1 MLLNYLRLTFR
12 TLLKNKTTFFINW
25 VGMSIALGC
34 CITAYVNYEFNEGY
48 DKQQVNAPTIYRVA
62 FHHEEEGKV
71 TPYGVA
77 PMPVGGLIRE
87 NYSEVSQ
94 VVRYISK
101 SAQFLIGD
109 EMFQS
114 EFIYADPNYTRV
126 FTIQPLHG
134 SLDIT
139 DKSHVVISDKLAIK
153 YFGNTNVVGQPLTQ
167 VIGTETR
174 EFTVGGVYKAFPAN
188 SSFRF
193 DLLSTF
199 DNYFIDPSQQSVIEG
214 DWKKWS
220 TVFLQ
225 INDAS
230 VIPQL
235 ESRLQDYVKP
245 QNEARPDLMAKSFY
259 IEPFEGMAS
268 RAVRDRNQGHWLS
281 MPMPPAGVL
290 APFVMAGF
298 LLLVACFNF
307 TNNAIAVAGKRLKE
321 IGIRK
326 VVGGRRKELIVQFL
340 SETMIFAL
348 LALGLSLF
356 LAEYLVDGWDS
367 LWPSIELSLRYSD
380 NLPFFGML
388 AGLVVLTALFAGGYP
403 AFYISSFRPIEV
415 LRDRV
420 QLGGINWFTKSLLV
434 LQFSISL
441 MAVIFALAFYF
452 NSKYQKSFDLGYNY
466 QTVVQVPVEGG
477 DQYIQLKNALQ
488 ANPLIHAIGGGQHH
502 IYSSTAKAT
511 VKTDT
516 QPQKEIDVLNVGEDY
531 FKTLNV
537 RLLAGR
543 GFEKDRASDLNE
555 GMIVNEEFVR
565 FFQLTNPVGK
575 RILVND
581 TLQYFI
587 TGVVK
592 DVYLNALFQPLAPL
606 AFRYVPEPN
615 YRYLVASTDAD
626 KLMMVNQQIKDEW
639 KKLFP
644 STLYTGNLMEER
656 MVMALDHFD
665 AVVIIYTFLGLVAII
680 MSVSGL
686 FGLVSLNLQRRTKEL
701 GIRKILGASVVHI
714 TVQASQLFTVVI
726 LISFI
731 VGSLLGAVMV
741 NALMDSVW
749 EYYVAIDT
757 KVITLAVL
765 ILFTI
770 ATATIYSKI
779 SSVTRSNPVDAL
791 RHD

>member
-25 VGMSIALGC
+25 IGMSIALGC

-62 FHHEEEGKV
+62 FHHEEDGKV

-87 NYSEVSQ
+87 NYGEVSQ

-101 SAQFLIGD
+101 SAQFRIGD

-126 FTIQPLHG
+126 FTIHPLHG

-153 YFGNTNVVGQPLTQ
+153 YFGNTDVVGQPLTQ

-235 ESRLQDYVKP
+235 ESRLNEYVKP

-259 IEPFEGMAS
+259 IEPFVGMAS

-307 TNNAIAVAGKRLKE
+307 TNNAIAVTGKRLKE

-348 LALGLSLF
+348 LALVLSLF
-356 LAEYLVDGWDS
+356 LAEYLVAGWDS

-388 AGLVVLTALFAGGYP
+388 TGLVVLTALLAGGYP

-452 NSKYQKSFDLGYNY
+452 NSKYQKSFDLGYTY

-502 IYSSTAKAT
+502 IYSSTAKAK
-511 VKTDT
+511 VKTET
-516 QPQKEIDVLNVGEDY
+516 QPEREIDVLNVGEDY

-543 GFEKDRASDLNE
+543 SFEKDRASDLNE

-606 AFRYVPEPN
+606 AFRYVPEGN

-701 GIRKILGASVVHI
+701 GIRKILGASVAHI
-714 TVQASQLFTVVI
+714 AVQASQLFTVVI

-770 ATATIYSKI
+770 ATATIYSRI